1 MLAIGDKVKFN
12 GLSAIVK
19 AVNADGTVTIE
30 RMTRG
35 KPNGITFRP
44 NAADVQLVERQNNED
59 NSKGYDP
66 I

>member
-19 AVNADGTVTIE
+19 AVNTDGTVTIE

-44 NAADVQLVERQNNED
+44 NSADVQLVERQNNED
-59 NSKGYDP
+59 NSKGYDL